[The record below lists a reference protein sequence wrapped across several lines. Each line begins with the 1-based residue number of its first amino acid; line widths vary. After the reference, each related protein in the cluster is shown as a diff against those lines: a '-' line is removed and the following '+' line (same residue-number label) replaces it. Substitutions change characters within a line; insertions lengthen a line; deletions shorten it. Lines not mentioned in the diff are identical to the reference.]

1 MKKTALLLSS
11 FVSLGF
17 ALSPSEIYDSTL
29 INNHDLNSIEK
40 SIAITNENIKLSTK
54 WQNPV
59 LSIGAN
65 DIQFEDT
72 LSRNKEPMQGQYIGL
87 SQVIPMGN
95 KLDIKKSIAKK
106 DKNIVILDLEDKRL
120 QLKAKVYEASYTI
133 FILEEK
139 IKLLN
144 SYATNI
150 KKVEKLST
158 SLYKYNNSNQNMIL
172 ESKIQYTQIQIQ
184 KQNIENSIKNLYL
197 KLEQISHLDID
208 SIEISMEMEKANL
221 QIDINSH
228 PKILIKEEKI
238 KKFNKIA
245 ELEKENKKSDIK
257 VNLTYFNRDS
267 KYKDYANISLSMP
280 LSVYKTE
287 DIKSLK
293 AKLEVNK
300 LNDTLHHLKLH
311 FNTELKSLENNM
323 NTSLSNYSLIKTSI
337 LPLKNKIQKN
347 MENYNTF
354 TNIKPENIINNLNK
368 IISYEIKALNQKK
381 EYFSNLSKSK
391 YYEVKVK

>member
-11 FVSLGF
+11 IVSLGF
-17 ALSPSEIYDSTL
+17 ALSPSEIYNSTL

-72 LSRNKEPMQGQYIGL
+72 LSRDKEAMQGQFIGL

-106 DKNIVILDLEDKRL
+106 DKNIVILDLEDKKL
-120 QLKAKVYEASYTI
+120 QLKAKIYEASYNI

-139 IKLLN
+139 LKLLN
-144 SYATNI
+144 SYAKNI

-197 KLEQISHLDID
+197 KLEQISHLNID
-208 SIEISMEMEKANL
+208 SIEIPLLMKKASL
-221 QIDINSH
+221 QMDINSH

-238 KKFNKIA
+238 KKFNKIS

-267 KYKDYANISLSMP
+267 KYKDYAKISLSMP

-323 NTSLSNYSLIKTSI
+323 NTSLSNYNLIKTSI

>member
-11 FVSLGF
+11 IVSLGF
-17 ALSPSEIYDSTL
+17 ALSPSEIYNSTL

-72 LSRNKEPMQGQYIGL
+72 LSRDKEAMQGQFIGL

-106 DKNIVILDLEDKRL
+106 DKNIVILDLEDKKL
-120 QLKAKVYEASYTI
+120 QLKAKIYEASYNI

-139 IKLLN
+139 LRLLN
-144 SYATNI
+144 SYAKNI

-197 KLEQISHLDID
+197 KLEQISHLNID
-208 SIEISMEMEKANL
+208 SIEIPLLMKKASL
-221 QIDINSH
+221 QMDINSH
-228 PKILIKEEKI
+228 PKILIEEEKI
-238 KKFNKIA
+238 KKFNKIS

-311 FNTELKSLENNM
+311 FKTELKSLENNI
-323 NTSLSNYSLIKTSI
+323 NTSLSNYNLIKTSI

>member
-11 FVSLGF
+11 IVSLGF
-17 ALSPSEIYDSTL
+17 ALSPSEIYNSTL

-72 LSRNKEPMQGQYIGL
+72 LSRDKEAMQGQFIGL

-106 DKNIVILDLEDKRL
+106 DKNIVILDLEDKKL
-120 QLKAKVYEASYTI
+120 QLKAKIYEASYSI

-139 IKLLN
+139 LRLLN
-144 SYATNI
+144 SYAKNI

-197 KLEQISHLDID
+197 KLEQISHLNID
-208 SIEISMEMEKANL
+208 SIEIPLLMKKASL
-221 QIDINSH
+221 QMDINSH
-228 PKILIKEEKI
+228 PKILIEEEKI
-238 KKFNKIA
+238 KKFNKIS

-311 FNTELKSLENNM
+311 FKTELKSLENNI
-323 NTSLSNYSLIKTSI
+323 NTSLSNYNLIKTSI